1 MRRLGTK
8 FEALSAEVTNEVRS
22 ASCKTAFG
30 RGSEKDAERNEV
42 SSKTAS
48 AACGDSCYHALPP
61 YPQATGLVLK
71 ET

>member
-1 MRRLGTK
+1 M
-8 FEALSAEVTNEVRS
+8 NEVRS
-22 ASCKTAFG
+22 APCKTSF
-30 RGSEKDAERNEV
+30 RRDCEKDAERYEM

-48 AACGDSCYHALPP
+48 ATRGDSCYHALPP